1 MVGTSKVAASYS
13 REDLDRYFDYNIFPA
28 KRILFLGSISYQD
41 GVESGVDHDMFAYFL
56 KGLTYLDSTAERP
69 IIVHMNTDGGDM
81 SHGMAIYNAIRA
93 CRSHVSIVAWGSAMS
108 MGSIILQAADTR
120 YVSMDCVLMIHDG
133 DNNLDGHTRNVER
146 WAEHGKRSRRRM
158 YEIYLGKMMR
168 KNKTMTLKKVE
179 NLCMIDTI
187 YGAEEAVNV
196 GLADHVL
203 DNFEVLK
210 GE

>member
-1 MVGTSKVAASYS
+1 MAGASKIAASYS
-13 REDLDRYFDYNIFPA
+13 REDLDRYFDYHIFPA

-56 KGLTYLDSTAERP
+56 KGLTYLDSTAEKP

-108 MGSIILQAADTR
+108 MGSVILQAADTR
-120 YVSMDCVLMIHDG
+120 YVSRDCVLMIHDG
-133 DNNLDGHTRNVER
+133 DNDLGGHAKTVER
-146 WAEHGKRSRRRM
+146 WAEHSKQSRRRL
-158 YEIYLGKMMR
+158 YEIYLEKMKI
-168 KNKTMTLKKVE
+168 KNKALTLKKVE
-179 NLCMIDTI
+179 NLCTIDTI
-187 YGAEEAVNV
+187 YCAEEAVNV

>member
-1 MVGTSKVAASYS
+1 MAEGSKTSYS

-28 KRILFLGSISYQD
+28 KRILFLGSCSYQD

-56 KGLTYLDSTAERP
+56 KGLTYLDSTAEEP
-69 IIVHMNTDGGDM
+69 IVVHMNTDGGDV
-81 SHGMAIYNAIRA
+81 SHGMAIYDAIRA
-93 CRSHVSIVAWGSAMS
+93 CRSHVSFVVWGSAMS
-108 MGSIILQAADTR
+108 MGCVILQAADTR
-120 YVSMDCVLMIHDG
+120 YVSRDCVLMIHDG
-133 DNNLDGHTRNVER
+133 NSVLGGHTRNVER
-146 WAEHGKRSRRRM
+146 WAERSKQFRRRM